1 MKTLHWFNRTRF
13 ISLARIASGSALF
26 AVGLAMAFIAVRPS
40 SADTR
45 SEKIYNINT
54 LAGKI
59 AALKGTAGLQI
70 RFSAFIEQEAEE
82 SSGNSKTLG
91 PLGAIV
97 PTHVLTSPLDGAT
110 VTPPAITVNL
120 DTAAAS
126 QNETAI
132 AVDPNNSSRIVGGA
146 NDYVTRTWPC
156 TVDGTPCSALGDGYS
171 GTYFSNDG
179 GSTWCCNSNPNTNY
193 VPTTDPSQI
202 GTLIPGVERLVGG
215 QYDAGGDPSVAFDS
229 QGNVYYAGLG
239 FNRTSPPNT
248 VAVNKGT
255 FDSGGNLSWG
265 PPTFINQTTSPST
278 LNDKE
283 WIAVDNHSGSPFQDR
298 IYVTWTRFIFNAHNG
313 RYVQSPIWFV
323 YSTDGGTTFSAPT
336 NISANAHYSQGSRPV
351 VGPDGTLYVFWDGST
366 RLASTNSTY
375 VAKSTDGGVTW
386 SSPLQVSTLTEI
398 SGVQNTA
405 FRVNSYP
412 AAAVDSNGV
421 VYVTWAT
428 EVDNHSVAVYSQSTD
443 AGATW
448 TSPAPVFT
456 SGSRTADGYP
466 VTQPTPDPNPN
477 GCQAV
482 NGCDGSTFNAP
493 SPTGAIEDVFPAA
506 SASANGHVYLGAYR
520 GDVVSPWQVCFAGPP
535 PPEGRINCTFL
546 GRYINNTR
554 LDYFVRDVTTNVTNT
569 VSTHPINTRYHFGG
583 GFFGD
588 YTDMSSDS
596 TGTFHAFWTDSNNIQ
611 NVVWWYGLQFVPTP
625 VHQQD
630 VVTASGNF

>member
-1 MKTLHWFNRTRF
+1 MKTPHSFSRNRLFSPMRF
-13 ISLARIASGSALF
+13 AGAGALLF
-26 AVGLAMAFIAVRPS
+26 AAAAMAFAAARPVPV
-40 SADTR
+40 APPRRYD
-45 SEKIYNINT
+45 INT
-54 LAGKI
+54 LAGKV
-59 AALKGTAGLQI
+59 ASLRGTAGLQI
-70 RFSAFIEQEAEE
+70 RFSAFLEQEAEE
-82 SSGNSKTLG
+82 LGAPLG
-91 PLGAIV
+91 PLTPIT
-97 PTHVLTSPLDGAT
+97 PTHVLTSLLDGT
-110 VTPPAITVNL
+110 VVTPPAVTVNQ

-132 AVDPNNSSRIVGGA
+132 AVDPNNASRIVAGA

-156 TVDGTPCSALGDGYS
+156 TVNGTPCSALGDGYS

-179 GSTWCCNSNPNTNY
+179 GSTWCCNSNPNSNY
-193 VPTTDPSQI
+193 VPTTDPAQI
-202 GTLIPGVERLVGG
+202 GTQIPGVEHLVAG

-229 QGNVYYAGLG
+229 QGNVFYCGLG
-239 FNRTSPPNT
+239 FDRTAPPST

-265 PPTFINQTTSPST
+265 MPTFINQSTAPST
-278 LNDKE
+278 LNDKP
-283 WIAVDNHSGSPFQDR
+283 WIAVDSNSGSPFQDR
-298 IYVTWTRFIFNAHNG
+298 IYVTWTRFIFNAHDG

-386 SSPLQVSTLTEI
+386 SSPLQVSTLAEI
-398 SGVQNTA
+398 PGVGNTA

-412 AAAVDSNGV
+412 AAAVAPNGD
-421 VYVTWAT
+421 VYATWTT
-428 EVDNHSVAVYSQSTD
+428 EVDNHSVAVYSKSTD

-448 TSPAPVFT
+448 SAPVPVFA

-466 VTQPTPDPNPN
+466 VTQPTPDPDPN
-477 GCQAV
+477 GCQAA
-482 NGCDGSTFNAP
+482 NGCDGSTFDAP
-493 SPTGAIEDVFPAA
+493 SPTGPIEDVFPAA
-506 SASANGHVYLGAYR
+506 SVAANGDVYLGAYR
-520 GDVVSPWQVCFAGPP
+520 GDFVSPWQTCFAGPP

-546 GRYINNTR
+546 GPYIHNTR
-554 LDYFVRDVTTNVTNT
+554 LDYFVTDVTTSTTNT

-588 YTDMSSDS
+588 YTDIATGSDNV
-596 TGTFHAFWTDSNNIQ
+596 FHAFWTDSNNVQ
-611 NVVWWYGLQFVPTP
+611 NVVWWYGLEFVPTP
-625 VHQQD
+625 IHQQD
-630 VVTASGNF
+630 VVTGTGNF

>member
-1 MKTLHWFNRTRF
+1 VA
-13 ISLARIASGSALF
+13 I
-26 AVGLAMAFIAVRPS
+26 AFIAVRPS

-45 SEKIYNINT
+45 SEKIYDINT

-59 AALKGTAGLQI
+59 ASLRGTAGLQI
-70 RFSAFIEQEAEE
+70 RFSAFLEQEAEE
-82 SSGNSKTLG
+82 QSAKRPMT
-91 PLGAIV
+91 PIM
-97 PTHVLTSPLDGAT
+97 PTHVLTSPLDGTT
-110 VTPPAITVNL
+110 VTPPAITVNQ

-132 AVDPNNSSRIVGGA
+132 AVDPNNSNRIVAAA
-146 NDYVTRTWPC
+146 NEYVTRTWPC
-156 TVDGTPCSALGDGYS
+156 TVNGTPCSALGDGYS

-179 GSTWCCNSNPNTNY
+179 GSTWCCNSNPNANY

-202 GTLIPGVERLVGG
+202 GTQIPGVQRLVGG

-239 FNRTSPPNT
+239 FDRTSPPST

-265 PPTFINQTTSPST
+265 LPTFINQSTSPST
-278 LNDKE
+278 LNDKP
-283 WIAVDNHSGSPFQDR
+283 WIAVDSHSGSPFQDR

-323 YSTDGGTTFSAPT
+323 YSTDGGTTFSAPE
-336 NISANAHYSQGSRPV
+336 NISANAHYSQGSHPV

-375 VAKSTDGGVTW
+375 VVKSTDGGATF
-386 SSPLQVSTLTEI
+386 SSPLQVSTLTETA
-398 SGVQNTA
+398 GVQNTV

-412 AAAVDSNGV
+412 AAAVDLNGV

-428 EVDNHSVAVYSQSTD
+428 EMAGSSVAVYSKSTD

-448 TSPAPVFT
+448 STPTPVFA
-456 SGSRTADGYP
+456 SGSQTADGYP
-466 VTQPTPDPNPN
+466 VTQPTPDPDPN
-477 GCQAV
+477 GCQAA

-493 SPTGAIEDVFPAA
+493 SPAGPIEDIFPSA
-506 SASANGHVYLGAYR
+506 SASANGNVYLGAYR
-520 GDVVSPWQVCFAGPP
+520 GDVISPWQVCFAGPP
-535 PPEGRINCTFL
+535 PPEGRINCTYL
-546 GRYINNTR
+546 GPYIHNTR
-554 LDYFVRDVTTNVTNT
+554 LDYFVTDVTTSTTNT
-569 VSTHPINTRYHFGG
+569 VSTHPINTRYNFGG

-596 TGTFHAFWTDSNNIQ
+596 TGNFHAFWTDSNNVQ

-630 VVTASGNF
+630 VVMGSGNF